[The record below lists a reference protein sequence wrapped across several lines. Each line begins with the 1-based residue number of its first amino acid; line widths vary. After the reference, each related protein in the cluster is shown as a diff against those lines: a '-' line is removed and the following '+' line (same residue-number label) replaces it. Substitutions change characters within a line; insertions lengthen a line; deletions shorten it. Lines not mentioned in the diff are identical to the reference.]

1 MNSIAPPTPWYFQ
14 PTTILIA
21 GCIVAIINFGIR
33 STFGLFTLPFSE
45 AFHWPRETYSFALAL
60 QNLVWGVATPV
71 AGMLARLVE
80 PEGAT
85 VAVGQEIAVI
95 DDGNDP
101 ASRTPPQG
109 VKEESAGPSAMDTT
123 HADSTTN
130 HVDPASD
137 EKDKSRLNY
146 DQRRLSL
153 LNNPDYGVVL
163 SFLDKFRSYV
173 DVQEY
178 PLHLLEE
185 NLLSHEETSKY
196 PRP

>member
-1 MNSIAPPTPWYFQ
+1 MNEEKEDPILAAPCP
-14 PTTILIA
+14 
-21 GCIVAIINFGIR
+21 
-33 STFGLFTLPFSE
+33 
-45 AFHWPRETYSFALAL
+45 
-60 QNLVWGVATPV
+60 
-71 AGMLARLVE
+71 
-80 PEGAT
+80 
-85 VAVGQEIAVI
+85 
-95 DDGNDP
+95 
-101 ASRTPPQG
+101 
-109 VKEESAGPSAMDTT
+109 VKEESAMDTT
-123 HADSTTN
+123 HADSTAN

-137 EKDKSRLNY
+137 DKDKCRLNY

-196 PRP
+196 PSVCLPIIRHTRGHVSSQPTSDRFPHHSAKTNLARQRRTAGEIRPDHH